1 MILGL
6 WLDQPLW
13 LMFGTVALLFGAVS
27 ALLCALTWA
36 APTRPLM
43 QWLGTGLV
51 PTYFTA
57 ISMLLALM
65 TGFVANDAWER
76 QRQAAKVVQTER
88 ANALAIRD
96 LSLATVSDM
105 APIRKALSDYLEGV
119 VGDEWAR
126 MREGASSPAA
136 GAALGRLLQT
146 VSDPRI
152 GTEGGA
158 AAHAALLDAAMALRA
173 ARGERLALSDAQ
185 GDETKW
191 LTLLVLAGLTL
202 VAIALVHLDRPGAQ
216 ATALTLFSVAVVTTL
231 GLIAVHE
238 RPFDGPLALS
248 PEPLRIAR
256 AGIPPQP

>member
-13 LMFGTVALLFGAVS
+13 LMFGTVALLFGAAS
-27 ALLCALTWA
+27 ALLCVMTWLA
-36 APTRPLM
+36 ATRPLM
-43 QWLGTGLV
+43 RWLGTGLV

-57 ISMLLALM
+57 ISVLLALM

-105 APIRKALSDYLEGV
+105 APIRKALAEYLEAV
-119 VGDEWAR
+119 VGDEWVR
-126 MREGASSPAA
+126 MRDGESAPRA

-146 VSDPRI
+146 VSDPKI
-152 GTEGGA
+152 GAEAGLPA
-158 AAHAALLDAAMALRA
+158 QAALLDAAMALRA

-191 LTLLVLAGLTL
+191 LTLIVLAGLTL
-202 VAIALVHLDRPGAQ
+202 VAIALVHLDNPGAQ
-216 ATALTLFSVAVVTTL
+216 ITSLTLFSIAVVTTL
-231 GLIAVHE
+231 GLIALHE
-238 RPFDGPLALS
+238 RPFDGPVALS
-248 PEPLRIAR
+248 PEPLQIAL
-256 AGIPPQP
+256 AGIRPQP